1 MSHYMTALAM
11 KQRGLKPAAKIVLY
25 WLADHHNETTGA
37 CFPSLKTL
45 AQECEMDVASI
56 KRHLANLEVLGLIQR
71 TQRQRENG
79 SQTSTQYTLHLL
91 EPLAQNAPAPS
102 ANCATPL
109 AQNNTPLNLGIN
121 NLGKEQDHLV
131 EKVGF
136 LEFWER
142 APNKVAKAQSRKT
155 WDKLTPAQREAAHE
169 NVTDWYYWFRKTY
182 PTASMPHPS
191 TYLAQRRWEDEGWKS
206 AQTQSVDRAAFWAE
220 SIKAGRYVSPA
231 TCPPALCA
239 EMVQR
244 GLVTSTQL
252 KERGLAA

>member
-1 MSHYMTALAM
+1 MNDFFTC
-11 KQRGLKPAAKIVLY
+11 
-25 WLADHHNETTGA
+25 A
-37 CFPSLKTL
+37 CPTCGQPLPDTQATKS
-45 AQECEMDVASI
+45 
-56 KRHLANLEVLGLIQR
+56 
-71 TQRQRENG
+71 TQRNF
-79 SQTSTQYTLHLL
+79 
-91 EPLAQNAPAPS
+91 A
-102 ANCATPL
+102 
-109 AQNNTPLNLGIN
+109 
-121 NLGKEQDHLV
+121 
-131 EKVGF
+131 GF
-136 LEFWER
+136 WDR
-142 APNKVAKAQSRKT
+142 VPNKVAKAQSRKA

-169 NVTDWYYWFRKTY
+169 NVTAWYDWFRKTY

-191 TYLAQRRWEDEGWKS
+191 TYLAQRRWEDEGWKP

>member
-45 AQECEMDVASI
+45 AQECEMDKATVV
-56 KRHLANLEVLGLIQR
+56 RHLDALESAGLIE
-71 TQRQRENG
+71 RQERIRDNG
-79 SQTSTQYTLHLL
+79 SQTSTAYTLML
-91 EPLAQNAPAPS
+91 
-102 ANCATPL
+102 TPV
-109 AQNNTPLNLGIN
+109 AEYNSPCRKMQQPPVAKCDTLNLGIN
-121 NLGKEQDHLV
+121 NLGKEQDHLGV
-131 EKVGF
+131 KVGF
-136 LEFWER
+136 SEFWER

-169 NVTDWYYWFRKTY
+169 NVTAWYDWFRKTY

-191 TYLAQRRWEDEGWKS
+191 TYLAQRRWEDEGWKP
-206 AQTQSVDRAAFWAE
+206 AQAQSVDRAAFWAE